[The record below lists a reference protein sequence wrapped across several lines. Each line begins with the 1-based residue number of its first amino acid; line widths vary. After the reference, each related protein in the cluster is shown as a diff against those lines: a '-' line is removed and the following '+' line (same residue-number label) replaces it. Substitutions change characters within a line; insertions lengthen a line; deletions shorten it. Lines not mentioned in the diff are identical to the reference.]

1 MTKLYIDEGAY
12 DASVKRTFPT
22 KSTMVSL
29 FDYHGKA
36 QGGSI
41 GLKVYEQAVEDRV
54 EIGIKQIPNAKYPQ
68 VRTYPRTWL
77 DKLDFIDQVH
87 DNGAASDREIV
98 ENIVKKYEA
107 TW

>member
-1 MTKLYIDEGAY
+1 MTKLYIDEGVY
-12 DASVKRTFPT
+12 DTSIPGTFPT

-36 QGGSI
+36 QGSAI
-41 GLKVYEQAVEDRV
+41 GLKVWEQAMEDRV

-87 DNGAASDREIV
+87 DTGAASDKEII
-98 ENIVKKYEA
+98 EKIVKEYEA
-107 TW
+107 K